1 MKLLHTSDWHLG
13 AALYDAPR
21 HGEHK
26 AFLAW
31 LTDLI
36 ASEHIDALLVAGDI
50 FDKVMPSNEAAGLYY
65 SFLADLG
72 AAGCRQ
78 AVITGGNH
86 DSPSRLNAPA
96 DVLKGIGVRVIGCI
110 PERVE
115 EEVIPLRDR
124 EGRTAALVS
133 AVPYLRDRDVCV
145 CREGDDPED
154 REAAIAKGVAAHYA
168 AVRGAARKMDPTLPL
183 IAMGHLFAGGASARD
198 GESPILVGTLGKI
211 PTENF
216 TGGFAYV
223 ALGHIHSPQK
233 LKVAGKEM
241 ETVRYSGSPIPMSF
255 DETTAKEVV
264 ILDVEEDGTCG
275 VQPVP
280 VPRFRDLRRLSGGTE
295 ELRGMLRK
303 DVWEHPGM
311 WLDIRCAEGTSR
323 SLRENLDRV
332 IAQEAEKRG
341 ISPKDRPVILHTEAI
356 PPEFPEELRGR
367 EKDLASL
374 TPDEVFEKLLDSRGV
389 GVEVREPLREY
400 YGKVLRDLEEHP
412 EGAPEAQQGTET
424 GNGGGRL

>member
-21 HGEHK
+21 YGEHK
-26 AFLAW
+26 AFLVW

-36 ASEHIDALLVAGDI
+36 ASEHIDVLLVAGDI
-50 FDKVMPSNEAAGLYY
+50 FDKVMPPNEAAGLYY

-96 DVLKGIGVRVIGCI
+96 DVLKGIGVRVIGCM
-110 PERVE
+110 PGSVE
-115 EEVIPLRDR
+115 EEVIPIRDR
-124 EGRTAALVS
+124 NGRTAALVC
-133 AVPYLRDRDVCV
+133 AVPYLRDRDVRV

-154 REAAIAKGVAAHYA
+154 RETAIAKGVAAHYA
-168 AVRGAARKMDPTLPL
+168 AVREAARKMDPALPL
-183 IAMGHLFAGGASARD
+183 IAMGHLFAGGALARD

-216 TGGFAYV
+216 AGGFAYV

-233 LKVAGKEM
+233 LKVGGQVM
-241 ETVRYSGSPIPMSF
+241 ENVRYCGSPIPMSF
-255 DETTAKEVV
+255 DETAGKEVV
-264 ILDVEEDGTCG
+264 ILDIGEDGFCG

-280 VPRFRDLRRLSGGTE
+280 VPRFRELKRLSGGTE
-295 ELRGMLRK
+295 DLRRMLRK
-303 DVWEHPGM
+303 DVWEHTGM

-332 IAQEAEKRG
+332 IAEEAEKRG
-341 ISPKDRPVILHTEAI
+341 VSPKDRPVILHTEAI
-356 PPEFPEELRGR
+356 PPKVSEGLEGR

-389 GVEVREPLREY
+389 REEERGPLRGY
-400 YGKVLRDLEEHP
+400 YQKVLRDLEEHP
-412 EGAPEAQQGTET
+412 EGAPEGRQGTET
-424 GNGGGRL
+424 EN

>member
-21 HGEHK
+21 YEEHK
-26 AFLAW
+26 AFLGW

-50 FDKVMPSNEAAGLYY
+50 FDKVMPPNDAAGLYY
-65 SFLADLG
+65 SFLAGLG

-96 DVLKGIGVRVIGCI
+96 DVLKGIGVRVIGCM
-110 PERVE
+110 PESVE
-115 EEVIPLRDR
+115 EEVIPLKDR
-124 EGRTAALVS
+124 NGRTAALVC
-133 AVPYLRDRDVCV
+133 AVPYLRDRDVRV

-154 REAAIAKGVAAHYA
+154 RESAIAKGVAAHYA
-168 AVRGAARKMDPTLPL
+168 AVREAARKMDPALPL

-216 TGGFAYV
+216 AGGFAYV

-233 LKVAGKEM
+233 LKVGGKVM
-241 ETVRYSGSPIPMSF
+241 ENVRYCGSPLPMSF
-255 DETTAKEVV
+255 DETAGKEVV
-264 ILDVEEDGTCG
+264 ILDIGEEGSCG

-280 VPRFRDLRRLSGGTE
+280 VPRFRELKRFLVRPSYGWRPQAGGFSRLFPCRPPCPDRPSGPPACPQSESQRLR
-295 ELRGMLRK
+295 
-303 DVWEHPGM
+303 DHPGH
-311 WLDIRCAEGTSR
+311 R
-323 SLRENLDRV
+323 
-332 IAQEAEKRG
+332 QP
-341 ISPKDRPVILHTEAI
+341 SPH
-356 PPEFPEELRGR
+356 
-367 EKDLASL
+367 
-374 TPDEVFEKLLDSRGV
+374 
-389 GVEVREPLREY
+389 
-400 YGKVLRDLEEHP
+400 
-412 EGAPEAQQGTET
+412 
-424 GNGGGRL
+424 